1 MLKQRINFFRHRGF
15 RLLTRNRVMM
25 SIPHGTLE
33 STFEGTKGNAID
45 MVHKPGEAPYLMTRS
60 HGKNGHIWQV
70 LRWDVNAHPYLAL
83 RMRQP
88 QLQEGGDFSVRLR
101 LSTTGE
107 HVVIPISGNTEHP
120 HVLKHDTP
128 IQWTAGEWYSLII
141 NVAAAVRQA
150 AGDKADDVRINQ
162 IEIQRNHENKND
174 LLIGFAESIENKQIF
189 MNETSLTF

>member
-1 MLKQRINFFRHRGF
+1 
-15 RLLTRNRVMM
+15 
-25 SIPHGTLE
+25 
-33 STFEGTKGNAID
+33 
-45 MVHKPGEAPYLMTRS
+45 MTRS

-150 AGDKADDVRINQ
+150 AGDKAADVRINQ
-162 IEIQRNHENKND
+162 IEIQRNHENKN
-174 LLIGFAESIENKQIF
+174 AEGADIIKRLKVTTWQQMLQARRDSENAR
-189 MNETSLTF
+189 S